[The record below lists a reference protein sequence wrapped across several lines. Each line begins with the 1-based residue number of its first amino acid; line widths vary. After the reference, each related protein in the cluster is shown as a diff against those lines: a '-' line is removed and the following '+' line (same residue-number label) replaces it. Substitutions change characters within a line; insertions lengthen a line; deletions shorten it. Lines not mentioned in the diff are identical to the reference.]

1 MERKRQVKELIEI
14 NNLFNRTG
22 FGAFRANDQDILMAI
37 FAEFTQ
43 TRTGSV
49 QITYDTIRRSA
60 KMRLDDG
67 TNIRDFTKR
76 MVSLTDKAMGFGG
89 VLEISPGQYL
99 VTRLFQEFLVNQQT
113 KTVTATLNP
122 RFKNYFA
129 DNKKNFTLLVLPQ
142 FIGLKTKYGKNLYR
156 NLCQYAGNRASG
168 YWTVKYDEYKNRMAF
183 PASQVPGQVWR
194 ATQKA
199 IREILESGEFLK
211 IVAKKEYDNSRH
223 GRPIDRI
230 TFSFE
235 KNMNPVDRSTNTAMV
250 TLPEE
255 PGKGTNRLICP
266 HCGKEMVIKTNK
278 TTGETFLGHKNHEKS
293 KCKKTYPSIDEL
305 EKDREAIN
313 KALYEKKAS
322 SERAK
327 RSWAKTVKDHEKL
340 LNNPRLFDDE
350 DDKNDSDPFP
360 KE

>member
-1 MERKRQVKELIEI
+1 MEKKRQVKELIEI

-37 FAEFTQ
+37 FAEFSK
-43 TRTGSV
+43 TRTGNV
-49 QITYDTIRRSA
+49 QLTYDMIRRAA

-99 VTRLFQEFLVNQQT
+99 VTRLFQEFLVDQQT

-142 FIGLKTKYGKNLYR
+142 FIGLRTKYGKNLYR
-156 NLCQYAGNRASG
+156 NLCQYAGNRVNG
-168 YWTVKYDEYKNRMAF
+168 FWTVKYDEYKNRMAF
-183 PASQVPGQVWR
+183 PKSQVPGQIWR

-199 IREILESGEFLK
+199 IQEILESGEFLK
-211 IVAKKEYDNSRH
+211 IIVKKEYNDSKQ

-230 TFSFE
+230 TFRFE
-235 KNMNPVDRSTNTAMV
+235 RNMDQVDRNMDTAMIM
-250 TLPEE
+250 LPEGPE
-255 PGKGTNRLICP
+255 NKTNRLICP
-266 HCGKEMVIKTNK
+266 HCGEEMVIKTNK
-278 TTGETFLGHKNHEKS
+278 TTGETFLGHKNHETS
-293 KCKKTYPSIDEL
+293 KCKQTYPSIAEL

-313 KALYEKKAS
+313 KASFEKKAS
-322 SERAK
+322 SEQAK
-327 RSWAKTVKDHEKL
+327 RAWDKMVEEHEKL
-340 LNNPRLFDDE
+340 LNNSRLFDDE
-350 DDKNDSDPFP
+350 DDKNDAAPFS